1 MGELKKSVSEASREV
16 VRRGERISSALRI
29 LRRYR
34 SARLA
39 RRYFSYL
46 TPFFAFFPY
55 YGAWSQ
61 ASWRA
66 DSLLSNITF
75 LRPVNFVIILDLVVS

>member
-16 VRRGERISSALRI
+16 VRRGERISSP
-29 LRRYR
+29 RYR
-34 SARLA
+34 SARFA

-46 TPFFAFFPY
+46 TPFFAFFPH

-66 DSLLSNITF
+66 ESLLSNITF